1 MTFKYFFLLLI
12 FIIITLYVIKNK
24 KSNDLIYEEDMDKE
38 ELDFIDENINK
49 YLNLSDDDT
58 VIGYLYIG
66 TKKGKE
72 KNIPNLDIKDFVSN
86 I

>member
-24 KSNDLIYEEDMDKE
+24 KFKDLIYEEDMDKE

-49 YLNLSDDDT
+49 D
-58 VIGYLYIG
+58 
-66 TKKGKE
+66 E
-72 KNIPNLDIKDFVSN
+72 
-86 I
+86 

>member
-24 KSNDLIYEEDMDKE
+24 KSKDLIYEEDMDKE

-49 YLNLSDDDT
+49 DEQ
-58 VIGYLYIG
+58 IGGFFY
-66 TKKGKE
+66 
-72 KNIPNLDIKDFVSN
+72 V
-86 I
+86 